1 MKLHPF
7 DGYKER
13 SIPKERNEFSS
24 PMITSRRFALLPS
37 FTPYGYDRKPQFN
50 TETQN
55 IHTLFRKRFSVS
67 GKVKRARLFITGD
80 DLYKVY
86 LGGRYVG
93 EGPAQSFPYAYNY
106 NCYDVADLLCEG
118 ENLLAV
124 HLYYQGLFNIYMMSA
139 DHRCALLCELWIEYE
154 SGKTARIASDES
166 WKYTE
171 CEAFATR
178 CLYGYQTQFSEDIDL
193 RKIPAGWR
201 ECDFDDSGWESA
213 VCLDAKA
220 EGYVFQPQ
228 ITPAVSYRRI
238 FPTAI
243 TGIPEGY
250 LLDFGAETVGTLC
263 FPIKGEAGGEIELRY
278 AEELTEEGRA
288 RYEIRANCTYSD
300 RITLSGEETLLEYF
314 DYKGYR
320 YAEILH
326 PPKDFDISAVHTLER
341 HYPFPEESAKFHSSD
356 ETMNRIFEICKRGV
370 RIGTQDTYYDCPT
383 REKGGFVGDALIT
396 GLSHLLL
403 TGDLSIYKK
412 FILDTKETGK
422 HCPVI
427 PAHLPTYNINFLAD
441 YSLLIPLFVKEYY
454 ERTGDKALIRE
465 MLPTLEGILGYFEK
479 FRNADGLLERIAH
492 FDGVPDYLNPIL
504 IDWPQNLRDGY
515 DMENATK
522 GVCTTVNVF
531 YYGFLKTAAELYRI
545 TGNKARAEALFAMA
559 DEAERGLNETLY
571 DKESGL
577 YFDASHSRHSAIHA
591 NALQLFFGMKP
602 PKGYAPI
609 RDLLLERRL
618 NCGVY
623 FSYFVIE
630 GLFRIGEADAALN
643 LLRGEDE
650 HSWANM
656 LKDGATT
663 CLEAWGVEQKWNTS
677 LCHPWSSS
685 PIYFY
690 FCRILGIDLRAQGEK
705 CIRITPHLP
714 NDLKFLTLEMPTPH
728 GRIRAEFSR
737 EGGIPRYTLTAPE
750 DAQILFGGDGIEFI
764 RK

>member
-7 DGYKER
+7 EGYKER
-13 SIPKERNEFSS
+13 SIAGEKNAFTA
-24 PMITSRRFALLPS
+24 PMITSRRFAALAS
-37 FTPYGYDRKPQFN
+37 FTPYGYDRKPEFN

-67 GKVKRARLFITGD
+67 GKVKCARLFITGD

-86 LGGRYVG
+86 LGGRYIG

-106 NCYDVADLLCEG
+106 NCYDVTDLLLEG

-139 DHRCALLCELWIEYE
+139 DHRCALLCELLIEYE
-154 SGKTARIASDES
+154 NGRVERIASDEG
-166 WKYTE
+166 WKYAE

-178 CLYGYQTQFSEDIDL
+178 YLYGYQTQFSEDIDL
-193 RKIPAGWR
+193 RKMPVGWR
-201 ECDFDDSGWESA
+201 EAGFDDGGWENA
-213 VCLDAKA
+213 VCLDAEA

-228 ITPAVSYRRI
+228 ITPSVSYRRI
-238 FPTAI
+238 FPKTV
-243 TGIPEGY
+243 TVIPNGY

-263 FPIKGEAGGEIELRY
+263 FPIAGAPGEVIELRY

-314 DYKGYR
+314 DYKGFR

-326 PPKDFDISAVHTLER
+326 PPKDFDPSSVSALER
-341 HYPFPEESAKFHSSD
+341 HYPFPEESADFRCSD

-396 GLSHLLL
+396 GLAHLLL

-412 FILDTKETGK
+412 FILDCKETGK

-427 PAHLPTYNINFLAD
+427 PAHLPTYNINFCAD

-454 ERTGDKALIRE
+454 ERTGDTALVSE

-479 FRNADGLLERIAH
+479 FRNADGLLEKIAH

-515 DMENATK
+515 DMENATR

-531 YYGFLKTAAELYRI
+531 YYGFQKTAAALYRI
-545 TGNKARAEALFAMA
+545 AKNEARAEALSNAA
-559 DEAERGLNETLY
+559 AQTEQGLNAKLY
-571 DKESGL
+571 DEESGL
-577 YFDASHSRHSAIHA
+577 YFDATNSRHSAIHA

-609 RDLLLERRL
+609 RDLLLKRRL

-630 GLFRIGEADAALN
+630 GLFRIGEAEAALN

-656 LKDGATT
+656 LRDGATT
-663 CLEAWGVEQKWNTS
+663 CMEAWGAEQKWNTS
-677 LCHPWSSS
+677 WCHPWSSS

-690 FCRILGIDLRAQGEK
+690 FCRILGIDLNARGEK
-705 CIRITPHLP
+705 RIRIAPHLP
-714 NDLKFLTLEMPTPH
+714 KDMDFAALEMPSPH
-728 GRIRAEFSR
+728 GRIKAEIR
-737 EGGIPRYTLTAPE
+737 RDGERLLCAVDAPKDVE
-750 DAQILFGGDGIEFI
+750 ILFEGEGIEYL